1 MMTPCT
7 DSILALSQLPESG
20 LAHIH
25 KVATD
30 TPTRVRL
37 LGMGIGKGTHIK
49 VLRNRMGD
57 IVLGNGNNRISLGR
71 SVTEHIVV
79 HVQE

>member
-1 MMTPCT
+1 MSLCSETTLP
-7 DSILALSQLPESG
+7 LSQLPESG

-25 KVATD
+25 KVTTD

-37 LGMGIGKGTHIK
+37 LGMGIGKGSQIK

-57 IVLGNGNNRISLGR
+57 IVLGTGNNRISLGR